1 MTQPDP
7 LRELMGVL
15 VETARAHHAA
25 TGGPNIHW
33 PEWYAEHAIDQ
44 LNTLLD
50 TAMTEADLAE
60 WLAGA
65 DRRYTEDRPEM
76 SWPRAYA
83 TWLLE
88 QSR

>member
-1 MTQPDP
+1 MTQPDR

-15 VETARAHHAA
+15 VETARAHHEA
-25 TGGPNIHW
+25 TGGINDRW
-33 PEWYAEHAIDQ
+33 PEWYADRAVDRV
-44 LNTLLD
+44 NRLLGSEM
-50 TAMTEADLAE
+50 TASELAE

-65 DRRYTEDRPEM
+65 DRRYKQDGPEM

-88 QSR
+88 RER